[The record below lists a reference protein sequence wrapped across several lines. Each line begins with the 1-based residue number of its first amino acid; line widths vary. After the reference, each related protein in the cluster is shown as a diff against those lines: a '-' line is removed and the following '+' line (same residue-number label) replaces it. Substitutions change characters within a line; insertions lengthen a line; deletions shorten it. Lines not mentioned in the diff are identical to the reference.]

1 VIGLLAQEVQKVAP
15 EVVKVMDDGYLSVN
29 YVELIPVIISAFNQ
43 HIEQAI
49 KDKDHI
55 EKNLEDL
62 KKNIDIL
69 TNKDFDD
76 RELLDAK
83 LLEIQQI
90 VASLKQERSKSVRK
104 TLKNSRCIIPI
115 VILIFFVVVLC
126 SAVGILFYK
135 TFVPASSNQNNQ
147 YSSSPHEIIEP
158 VYSVENDGI
167 NLVFNPSF
175 EEVDPKT
182 NLAYNWDTNES
193 YELLTET
200 GESKGNTLVLPFYG
214 TKSLSLTTTNSEE
227 SIVVTQ
233 VLLIAETPRAINFSG
248 WGNGDLYSPN
258 TTNIPFMVALT
269 LEYADF
275 QKKRKYCPL

>member
-1 VIGLLAQEVQKVAP
+1 
-15 EVVKVMDDGYLSVN
+15 MR
-29 YVELIPVIISAFNQ
+29 
-43 HIEQAI
+43 
-49 KDKDHI
+49 
-55 EKNLEDL
+55 KNLEDL

-275 QKKRKYCPL
+275 QKNVNTALFDATKSGWQYSFSYIDNFQAKYLYAIHISCSVSGGVGSVFFDNITLNFLS